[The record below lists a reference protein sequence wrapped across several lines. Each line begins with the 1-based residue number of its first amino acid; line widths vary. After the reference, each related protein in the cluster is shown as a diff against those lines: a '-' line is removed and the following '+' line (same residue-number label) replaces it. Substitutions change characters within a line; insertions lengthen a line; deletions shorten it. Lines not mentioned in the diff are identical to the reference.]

1 MNKIKQVV
9 RGTANLASA
18 YCRVLPPGVC
28 PEPLRICSMTTA
40 VTRFLVM
47 LLTDKHNVA
56 THIKLQTH
64 TIKNNTSPA
73 VRYLLDYFG
82 ERCDYCTNTA
92 FTDENVEMM

>member
-1 MNKIKQVV
+1 
-9 RGTANLASA
+9 
-18 YCRVLPPGVC
+18 
-28 PEPLRICSMTTA
+28 
-40 VTRFLVM
+40 M